1 MTTIQDAATSLE
13 LTVRELGNRFRSGEL
28 SPVAVT
34 DAALAR
40 IALTEP
46 SLHAFVLVM
55 EQEARMAAGRAE
67 IELRGGQD
75 RGLFQGVPIAV
86 KDIID
91 IAGLPT
97 RCGSPTR
104 ERAAPAGDDASVVAR
119 LREAGA
125 VLVGKTVTQEFA
137 AGVVSAPARNP
148 WDPTRI
154 PGGSSGGSAVAV
166 AARVCFAALGSDTG
180 GSIRIPASVTGIVGL
195 KPTYGVIPTGGVF
208 PLSWSLDTVGPL
220 ARTVKDAALLFDAMA
235 PDGTATAVPPADGD
249 SLEGLRVGV
258 ARPFFF
264 DRLQPGVRRAVDAA
278 IVLLGELGATVVDTP
293 WTEAPAARAVAFLL
307 NRIETTAV
315 HEETLRHHP
324 GDLALLN
331 PDLRLRLQSGALLP
345 ATLVYR
351 AQRAREAVKRSMADL
366 FERHR
371 LDALVTPT
379 LPATAIAADRLLIT
393 YEDGDEPVTGGY
405 TRLTMPFN
413 ATGQPALSL
422 PCGFDDDG
430 LPVGLQLAGRPYQEA
445 ALCGIGAAY
454 ERAAGWHRQRPPL
467 PS

>member
-1 MTTIQDAATSLE
+1 MSAANDALSLE
-13 LTVRELGNRFRSGEL
+13 LTIRELGTRFRSGAL
-28 SPVAVT
+28 SP
-34 DAALAR
+34 AAILEEVQDR
-40 IALTEP
+40 IAVTEP
-46 SLHAFVLVM
+46 SLHAFVTVL
-55 EQEARMAAGRAE
+55 EQEARVSAAEAE
-67 IELRGGQD
+67 RELRAGQD
-75 RGLFQGVPIAV
+75 RGALHGVPIAV

-91 IAGLPT
+91 VAGIPT
-97 RCGSPTR
+97 RCGSAVR
-104 ERAAPAGDDASVVAR
+104 EDVAPAGEDAPVVAR

-137 AGVVSAPARNP
+137 AGVVSAPTRNP
-148 WDPTRI
+148 WDPARI

-166 AARVCFAALGSDTG
+166 AIGACFGALGSDTG

-195 KPTYGVIPTGGVF
+195 KPTYGVIPTQGVF

-220 ARTVKDAALLFDAMA
+220 ARTVEDAALLFDAIV
-235 PDGTATAVPPADGD
+235 PTGTSTAVPPVEDG
-249 SLEGLRVGV
+249 SLQGMRLGI

-278 IVLLGELGATVVDTP
+278 IALLVELGATVVETP
-293 WTEAPAARAVAFLL
+293 WVEAPAARAVAFLL
-307 NRIETTAV
+307 NRIETVAV
-315 HEETLRHHP
+315 HEQTLRHHP
-324 GDLALLN
+324 EDLARLN
-331 PDLRLRLQSGALLP
+331 PELRLRIQSGALLP

-351 AQRAREAVKRSMADL
+351 AQRAREVVKRSMADL

-379 LPATAIAADRLLIT
+379 LPATAVPADRLAIT
-393 YEDGDEPVTGGY
+393 YDNGDEPVASEY

-422 PCGFDDDG
+422 PCGFDDDR

-445 ALCGIGAAY
+445 ALCRIGAAY
-454 ERAAGWHRQRPPL
+454 ERAAGWYRHRPPV
-467 PS
+467 PT